1 MWQKRKIENIHM
13 KKDIRV
19 TIFDDNKSLRFS
31 LYQLINGSD
40 GFTCGGAFEDCQ
52 DLLKDIENTRP
63 DIVLMDI
70 QMPGIN
76 GIEAVKMLREKY
88 PDLKVLMQTIFED
101 NEKIFQSI
109 LAGASGYILKNTSPA
124 RILDFI
130 KETYEGGA
138 PMSPTVAT
146 KVLKI
151 VASQSTPETV
161 NTFNLSEREKEILSC
176 LVKGMSY
183 KLIADACFISIDTVR
198 GHIRNIYEKLHVHS
212 KGEAIATAIRDKI
225 V

>member
-1 MWQKRKIENIHM
+1 MKI
-13 KKDIRV
+13 KV
-19 TIFDDNKSLRFS
+19 TVFEDNRSLRQG
-31 LYQLINGSD
+31 LYQLISGSE
-40 GFTCGGAFEDCQ
+40 GFECVGAFEDCLNLLR
-52 DLLKDIENTRP
+52 DLENTKP

-76 GIEAVKMLREKY
+76 GIEAVRMLREKY
-88 PDLKVLMQTIFED
+88 PNLKILMQTIFED

-109 LAGASGYILKNTSPA
+109 LAGASGYILKNTSPT

-138 PMSPTVAT
+138 PMSPSVAT
-146 KVLKI
+146 KVLKM
-151 VASQSTPETV
+151 VVQQSPSARP
-161 NTFNLSEREKEILSC
+161 NDFNLSEREKEILSC

-212 KGEAIATAIRDKI
+212 KGEAIATAIKDRI

>member
-1 MWQKRKIENIHM
+1 M
-13 KKDIRV
+13 K
-19 TIFDDNKSLRFS
+19 TIKVIIFEDNRSLRQG
-31 LYQLINGSD
+31 LYQLIGGSD
-40 GFTCGGAFEDCQ
+40 GFQCVGAFEDCL
-52 DLLKDIENTRP
+52 DLLQNIGDTRP
-63 DIVLMDI
+63 DVALMDI

-76 GIEAVKMLREKY
+76 GIEAVRMLREKY
-88 PDLKVLMQTIFED
+88 PELKILMQTIFED

-138 PMSPTVAT
+138 PMSPSVAT

-151 VASQSTPETV
+151 VASQSPPETV
-161 NTFNLSEREKEILSC
+161 NTFNLSEREKEVLSC

-212 KGEAIATAIRDKI
+212 KSEAVATAIKSKI

>member
-1 MWQKRKIENIHM
+1 MKI
-13 KKDIRV
+13 KV
-19 TIFDDNKSLRFS
+19 TVFEDNRSLRQG
-31 LYQLINGSD
+31 LYQLINGSE
-40 GFTCGGAFEDCQ
+40 GFECVGAFEDCLN
-52 DLLKDIENTRP
+52 LLKDIANTKP
-63 DIVLMDI
+63 DVVLMDI

-76 GIEAVKMLREKY
+76 GIEAVNILHEKY
-88 PDLKVLMQTIFED
+88 PDLKILMQTIFEESD
-101 NEKIFQSI
+101 KIFQSI
-109 LAGASGYILKNTSPA
+109 LAGASGYILKNTSPS

-138 PMSPTVAT
+138 PMSPSVAT
-146 KVLKI
+146 KVLKM
-151 VASQSTPETV
+151 VGQPAQEKV
-161 NTFNLSEREKEILSC
+161 NTFNLTEREKEILSC

-212 KGEAIATAIRDKI
+212 KGEAIVAAIKGKI

>member
-1 MWQKRKIENIHM
+1 MNRE
-13 KKDIRV
+13 IRV
-19 TIFDDNKSLRFS
+19 VIFEDSQSLRIS
-31 LYQLINGSD
+31 LFHLINESP
-40 GFTCGGAFEDCQ
+40 GFKCVAAHEDCLN
-52 DLLKDIENTRP
+52 LLEDIAKDGP

-76 GIEAVKMLREKY
+76 GIEAVGMLKEKY
-88 PDLKVLMQTIFED
+88 PNLKILMQTIFED

-124 RILDFI
+124 RILEFI

-146 KVLKI
+146 KVLKMM
-151 VASQSTPETV
+151 VQQSPAGKQSS
-161 NTFNLSEREKEILSC
+161 FDLSDREKEILSF
-176 LVKGMSY
+176 LVEGMSY
-183 KLIADACFISIDTVR
+183 KMIADAGSISLDTVR
-198 GHIRNIYEKLHVHS
+198 SHIKNIYEKLHVHS
-212 KGEAIATAIRDKI
+212 KGEAVAKAIKSRI

>member
-1 MWQKRKIENIHM
+1 M

-19 TIFDDNKSLRFS
+19 TIFEDNKSLRS
-31 LYQLINGSD
+31 GLYQLINGSE
-40 GFTCGGAFEDCQ
+40 GFISAGAFEDCL
-52 DLLKDIENTRP
+52 DILKNIEDTEP
-63 DIVLMDI
+63 DVVLMDI
-70 QMPGIN
+70 EMPGIN
-76 GIEAVKMLREKY
+76 GIEAVRMLREKY

-109 LAGASGYILKNTSPA
+109 LAGASGYILKNTTPS
-124 RILDFI
+124 RFLEYI
-130 KETYEGGA
+130 KETFEGGA
-138 PMSPTVAT
+138 PMSPSVAT
-146 KVLKI
+146 KVLRI
-151 VASQSTPETV
+151 VAQQSSSQKKNS
-161 NTFNLSEREKEILSC
+161 FNLSNREKEILSC

-212 KGEAIATAIRDKI
+212 KGEAIATAIKGNI

>member
-1 MWQKRKIENIHM
+1 MN
-13 KKDIRV
+13 IRV
-19 TIFDDNKSLRFS
+19 TIFEDNNSLRNG

-40 GFTCGGAFEDCQ
+40 GFTCVGAFEDC
-52 DLLKDIENTRP
+52 LNLVKNIEDTKP
-63 DIVLMDI
+63 DVVLMDI
-70 QMPGIN
+70 EMPGIN
-76 GIEAVKMLREKY
+76 GIEAVGILHEKY

-101 NEKIFQSI
+101 SEKIFNSI
-109 LAGASGYILKNTSPA
+109 LAGASGYILKNTSPS
-124 RILDFI
+124 RFLDFI

-138 PMSPTVAT
+138 PMSPSVAT

-151 VASQSTPETV
+151 VAQSSSPKV
-161 NTFNLSEREKEILSC
+161 NTFNLSQREREILSC

-198 GHIRNIYEKLHVHS
+198 GHIRSIYEKLHVHS
-212 KGEAIATAIRDKI
+212 KGEAVATAIKGNI

>member
-1 MWQKRKIENIHM
+1 M
-13 KKDIRV
+13 DIRV
-19 TIFDDNKSLRFS
+19 VIFEDNKSLRQGLF
-31 LYQLINGSD
+31 QLVNGSD
-40 GFTCGGAFEDCQ
+40 GFTCAGAFEDCL
-52 DLLKDIENTRP
+52 DLLKNIADTNP
-63 DIVLMDI
+63 DVVLMDI

-76 GIEAVKMLREKY
+76 GIEAVRMLREKY
-88 PDLKVLMQTIFED
+88 PDLKILMQTIFED

-109 LAGASGYILKNTSPA
+109 LAGASGYILKNTSPT

-138 PMSPTVAT
+138 PMSPSVAT
-146 KVLKI
+146 KVLKL
-151 VASQSTPETV
+151 VALQPHSEKTDI
-161 NTFNLSEREKEILSC
+161 FNLSDREKEILSC

-198 GHIRNIYEKLHVHS
+198 GHIRHIYEKLHVHS
-212 KGEAIATAIRDKI
+212 KSEAVATAIKSNI

>member
-1 MWQKRKIENIHM
+1 MKI
-13 KKDIRV
+13 KV
-19 TIFDDNKSLRFS
+19 AIFEDNKVLRQG

-40 GFTCGGAFEDCQ
+40 GFQCVGAFEDCLN
-52 DLLKDIENTRP
+52 LLQNIEQSKPNV
-63 DIVLMDI
+63 VLMDI

-76 GIEAVKMLREKY
+76 GIEAVRILREKY
-88 PDLKVLMQTIFED
+88 PHLKILMQTIFED
-101 NEKIFQSI
+101 SERIFQSI

-130 KETYEGGA
+130 KETFDGGA

-146 KVLKI
+146 KVLKM
-151 VASQSTPETV
+151 VALQSPSDSIG
-161 NTFNLSEREKEILSC
+161 TFDLSVREQEILSC
-176 LVKGMSY
+176 LVRGMSY
-183 KLIADACFISIDTVR
+183 KLIADACSISIDTVR

-212 KGEAIATAIRDKI
+212 KGEAIATAIKGKI